1 MLTEENKINFLKAFN
16 QWNSGVFEFNKKTS
30 PIDLNSIVETRD
42 TIKNFKDAA
51 LSYKGAEVFNTQ
63 AGDLIILKDYQLAK
77 GKKRGEVFLMSFGE
91 FTAAFSYAEGL

>member
-51 LSYKGAEVFNTQ
+51 LSYKGVEVFNTQ
-63 AGDLIILKDYQLAK
+63 AGDLIILKDYQLSK